1 MHFKTD
7 EKVKKGKPK
16 RTRLPFLILTEE
28 TVSNQFFHWEPLD
41 KLITYKTNPN
51 HSLRAFNEQR
61 GRQDKIC

>member
-41 KLITYKTNPN
+41 KLNNIQNKSKP
-51 HSLRAFNEQR
+51 FFEGIQ
-61 GRQDKIC
+61 